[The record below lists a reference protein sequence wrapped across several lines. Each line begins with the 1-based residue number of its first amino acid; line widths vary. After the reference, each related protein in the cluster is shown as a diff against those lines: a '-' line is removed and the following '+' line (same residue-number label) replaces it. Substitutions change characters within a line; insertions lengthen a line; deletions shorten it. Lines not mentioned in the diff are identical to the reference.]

1 MKKIVAIILFSC
13 FAALACAQFQ
23 RGERLVMGERWPT
36 YYYWGDNWIDSH
48 LDAGRSFGG
57 SALGGMYCQPEIA
70 RYIYADSS
78 LRVIGIAVA
87 ISFQEVVEEFATT
100 DPWDEYQVEHFRLY
114 EVDPTT
120 NEMILLADKPLED
133 LSVACYLPMDDTPI
147 MFGVRPSG
155 LPVREVYFDSAI
167 TVYDSFYVA
176 TTTNNNYY
184 RRFSTSNSYIH
195 TVVHSIN
202 LFDGVQPLYYP
213 QPNHYRQKLHRVNEN
228 DVDLRYGI
236 TDTNWHVFH
245 KNWYVLDTLTLSK
258 PHEWSYYMMMFPII
272 DTTYSHDWVPE
283 CKRPTS
289 FGAIHVGREVVVLGW
304 ESEGSGQWELKV
316 AKEGTELDSVE
327 AVSCT
332 NDVMPLYGLDTASWY
347 VATVRSLCSANRIS
361 EWSDT
366 LRFFVPGDT
375 TVTDPTEGIESM
387 TDKYT
392 YLMPNPA
399 SEQVTIVSSFRID
412 RVEIFTVTGQKVLQ
426 KKVGGLTTHID
437 ISDLATGTYL
447 VRTYTNHGVSC
458 KRLVVK

>member
-1 MKKIVAIILFSC
+1 M
-13 FAALACAQFQ
+13 
-23 RGERLVMGERWPT
+23 
-36 YYYWGDNWIDSH
+36 
-48 LDAGRSFGG
+48 
-57 SALGGMYCQPEIA
+57 
-70 RYIYADSS
+70 
-78 LRVIGIAVA
+78 
-87 ISFQEVVEEFATT
+87 
-100 DPWDEYQVEHFRLY
+100 
-114 EVDPTT
+114 T
-120 NEMILLADKPLED
+120 NTKL
-133 LSVACYLPMDDTPI
+133 
-147 MFGVRPSG
+147 
-155 LPVREVYFDSAI
+155 
-167 TVYDSFYVA
+167 
-176 TTTNNNYY
+176 YY
-184 RRFSTSNSYIH
+184 R
-195 TVVHSIN
+195 
-202 LFDGVQPLYYP
+202 
-213 QPNHYRQKLHRVNEN
+213 
-228 DVDLRYGI
+228 
-236 TDTNWHVFH
+236 
-245 KNWYVLDTLTLSK
+245 
-258 PHEWSYYMMMFPII
+258 
-272 DTTYSHDWVPE
+272 
-283 CKRPTS
+283 
-289 FGAIHVGREVVVLGW
+289 REVVVLGW
-304 ESEGSGQWELKV
+304 ESKGSGQWELKV

-426 KKVGGLTTHID
+426 KKVGGLTTQVD